1 MHLSVRVHDRV
12 RETEKFVRL
21 FTVIQTQIEYALTP
35 TGELLE
41 KLSAST
47 EFQDFSFIQLVKEQF
62 IAGESLEKA
71 WNTALQ
77 KYAAN
82 SALQAKEMELISA
95 FSESFGSTD
104 KFGQSANCAYF
115 IAQLKMQAEE
125 LQKDVHTK
133 SRLYRAV
140 GILSGVFLMILLL

>member
-1 MHLSVRVHDRV
+1 MYLSARVRERV

-47 EFQDFSFIQLVKEQF
+47 EFQDFSFIQLVKERF
-62 IAGESLEKA
+62 TAGESLEKA
-71 WNTALQ
+71 WNAALQ
-77 KYAAN
+77 KYEET
-82 SALQAKEMELISA
+82 SALQTKEKEFISA

-104 KFGQSANCAYF
+104 KSGQSANCAYF
-115 IAQLKMQAEE
+115 IAQLKTQAEE
-125 LQKDVHTK
+125 LHKNAQSKT
-133 SRLYRAV
+133 RLYRAMGV
-140 GILSGVFLMILLL
+140 LSGVFLMILLL